1 MEWWDLSMLRDS
13 LFGKRTLIIV
23 FLVLMVALTGCLDF
37 SSDEIVEVEIGG
49 TLVYAEVAES
59 SSEKIRGL
67 MYRTHLNETEGML
80 FVYDSERNLS
90 FWMKNMEI
98 PIDMIWLDSNLS
110 IVHVEDSVPPC
121 REDDCP
127 TYTAPSKAMYI
138 LEVRANFTNRND
150 VQVGDRIKLNRSF

>member
-1 MEWWDLSMLRDS
+1 MVWWGLSTGIDS
-13 LFGKRTLIIV
+13 LFVKRTLTIV
-23 FLVLMVALTGCLDF
+23 LLILLVALTGCLDF
-37 SSDEIVEVEIGG
+37 SGDDIVEVEIGD
-49 TLVYAEVAES
+49 TLVYAEVSDS

-110 IVHVEDSVPPC
+110 IVHIEDSVPPC
-121 REDDCP
+121 KGGDCP

-150 VQVGDRIKLNRSF
+150 VQVGDQIKLNRSF

>member
-1 MEWWDLSMLRDS
+1 MVWWDLSMRRDS

-23 FLVLMVALTGCLDF
+23 FLVLMVSLTGCLDF

-98 PIDMIWLDSNLS
+98 PI
-110 IVHVEDSVPPC
+110 
-121 REDDCP
+121 
-127 TYTAPSKAMYI
+127 
-138 LEVRANFTNRND
+138 
-150 VQVGDRIKLNRSF
+150 